1 MRAGLARATLRPN
14 ARRQAPDEHEATPMP
29 HPTLRRR
36 ALLGAAAL
44 PLTRPALAQDGFPN
58 RPIRLFVGFTPGG
71 ATDISARAIAP
82 KMGEVLGQPVIVENR
97 PGAGSNIAT
106 EVVAR
111 SPADGHSLL
120 LATLG
125 ALVVSPMVV
134 RLPVDPQRDLVPIS
148 IAVDL
153 FNILVLPPDRPWRSV
168 AELVAAAKAAP
179 GRLSYGT
186 SGIVG
191 GPHLAGLL
199 FDRMAGIET
208 TPVHYRGGN
217 LVMTDLLAGRIDYS
231 FATAASVMTQVREG
245 KLRALAVPHLQR
257 SRLLP
262 DIPTVAESGVPGFD
276 VPSWYAVLAPRGTPD
291 PALARINEAMRV
303 ALSDPEVGAILNRNG
318 LEPRWS
324 TPAQFTEAW
333 AAERVKWEPIIREA
347 GIRIE

>member
-1 MRAGLARATLRPN
+1 MRRCTPDRATTI
-14 ARRQAPDEHEATPMP
+14 ARETPAMPTAAT
-29 HPTLRRR
+29 TLPRRR
-36 ALLGAAAL
+36 ALLVAAAL
-44 PLTRPALAQDGFPN
+44 PLAAPALAQDGFPN
-58 RPIRLFVGFTPGG
+58 RPLRLIVGFTPGG

-82 KMGEVLGQPVIVENR
+82 RLGEALGQPVIVENR

-111 SPADGHSLL
+111 SPADGHTLL

-125 ALVVSPMVV
+125 ALVVSPMVM
-134 RLPVDPQRDLVPIS
+134 RLPVDPARDLVPVS

-186 SGIVG
+186 SGIAG

-208 TPVHYRGGN
+208 TAVHYRGGA
-217 LVMTDLLAGRIDYS
+217 LVVTDLLAGRVDYS
-231 FATAASVMTQVREG
+231 FATAASVLTQVREG
-245 KLRALAVPHLQR
+245 KLRALAIPHLER
-257 SRLLP
+257 SRLMP
-262 DIPTVAESGVPGFD
+262 EIPTVAESGVPGFD
-276 VPSWYAVLAPRGTPD
+276 VPSWYAVMAPRGTPE
-291 PALARINEAMRV
+291 PAIARLNAAMRTALA
-303 ALSDPEVGAILNRNG
+303 DPEVTAVLNRNG

-324 TPAQFTEAW
+324 TPQQINEGL
-333 AAERVKWEPIIREA
+333 AAERATWGPIIRDS

>member
-1 MRAGLARATLRPN
+1 
-14 ARRQAPDEHEATPMP
+14 MP

-36 ALLGAAAL
+36 ALLGAAAAL
-44 PLTRPALAQDGFPN
+44 PLARPALAQDGFPN

-71 ATDISARAIAP
+71 ATDISARAIAS

-276 VPSWYAVLAPRGTPD
+276 VPSWYAVLAPRGTPE
-291 PALARINEAMRV
+291 PAIARINEAMKV
-303 ALSDPEVGAILNRNG
+303 ALADPEVGAILNRNG

-324 TPAQFTEAW
+324 TPAQLSEAW
-333 AAERVKWEPIIREA
+333 ATERAKWEPIIRES

>member
-1 MRAGLARATLRPN
+1 MTTHAI
-14 ARRQAPDEHEATPMP
+14 
-29 HPTLRRR
+29 RRR
-36 ALLGAAAL
+36 ALLAAGAL
-44 PLTRPALAQDGFPN
+44 PLAAPAYAQDTFPS
-58 RPIRLFVGFTPGG
+58 RPLRLIVGFTPGG

-82 KMGEVLGQPVIVENR
+82 KLGEALGQPLIVENR
-97 PGAGSNIAT
+97 PGAGSNIAS

-111 SPADGHSLL
+111 SPADGHTLL

-134 RLPVDPQRDLVPIS
+134 RLPIDPARDLVPIS

-153 FNILVLPPDRPWRSV
+153 FNILVLPMDRPWRSV
-168 AELVAAAKAAP
+168 ADLVAAAKAAP

-208 TPVHYRGGN
+208 TPVHYRGGG
-217 LVMTDLLAGRIDYS
+217 LVVTDLLAGRVDFS
-231 FATAASVMTQVREG
+231 FATAASVLAQVREN
-245 KLRALAVPHLQR
+245 KLRALAVPHAER
-257 SRLLP
+257 SRLMPEL
-262 DIPTVAESGVPGFD
+262 PTVAESGVPGFD
-276 VPSWYAVLAPRGTPD
+276 VPSWYGVLAPRGTPE
-291 PALARINEAMRV
+291 PAIARINAAMRV
-303 ALSDPEVGAILNRNG
+303 ALQDAEATAVLNRNG

-324 TPAQFTEAW
+324 TPEQMAQALE
-333 AAERVKWEPIIREA
+333 AERRTWTPIIRES

>member
-1 MRAGLARATLRPN
+1 
-14 ARRQAPDEHEATPMP
+14 MP
-29 HPTLRRR
+29 HDRENTLRRR
-36 ALLGAAAL
+36 ALLGAAAGL
-44 PLTRPALAQDGFPN
+44 PLARPALAQEGFPS
-58 RPIRLFVGFTPGG
+58 RPLRLIVGFTPGG

-111 SPADGHSLL
+111 SPADGHTLL

-125 ALVVSPMVV
+125 ALVVSPMVM
-134 RLPVDPQRDLVPIS
+134 RLPVDPARDLVPVS

-153 FNILVLPPDRPWRSV
+153 FNILVLPQDRPWRSV
-168 AELVAAAKAAP
+168 TELVAAAKAAP

-191 GPHLAGLL
+191 GPHLAGML

-208 TPVHYRGGN
+208 TAVHYRGGG
-217 LVMTDLLAGRIDYS
+217 LVVTDLLAGRVDYS
-231 FATAASVMTQVREG
+231 FATAASVLPQVREG
-245 KLRALAVPHLQR
+245 KLRALAIPHLER
-257 SRLLP
+257 SRLMP

-291 PALARINEAMRV
+291 PAIARINEAMRA
-303 ALSDPEVGAILNRNG
+303 ALSDAEVGATLNRNG

-324 TPAQFTEAW
+324 TPAQLNEGL
-333 AAERVKWEPIIREA
+333 AAERAKWGPIIRDS

>member
-1 MRAGLARATLRPN
+1 MTMLAF
-14 ARRQAPDEHEATPMP
+14 
-29 HPTLRRR
+29 RRR
-36 ALLGAAAL
+36 GLLAAAAL
-44 PLTRPALAQDGFPN
+44 PLTAPALALDGFPS
-58 RPIRLFVGFTPGG
+58 RPLRLVVGFTPGG

-82 KMGEVLGQPVIVENR
+82 KMSEALGQPVIVENR
-97 PGAGSNIAT
+97 PGAGSNIAS

-111 SPADGHSLL
+111 SPADGHTLL

-134 RLPVDPQRDLVPIS
+134 RLPIDPARDLVPVS

-153 FNILVLPPDRPWRSV
+153 FNILVLPMDRPWRSV

-208 TPVHYRGGN
+208 TPVHYRGGG
-217 LVMTDLLAGRIDYS
+217 LVVTDLLAGRVDFS
-231 FATAASVMTQVREG
+231 FATAASVLAQVRED
-245 KLRALAVPHLQR
+245 KLRALAVPHAAR
-257 SRLLP
+257 SRLMP
-262 DIPTVAESGVPGFD
+262 QIPTVAESGVPGFD
-276 VPSWYAVLAPRGTPD
+276 VPSWYGVLAPRGTPD
-291 PALARINEAMRV
+291 AAIARLNAAMRV
-303 ALSDPEVGAILNRNG
+303 ALQDAEATAVLNRNG
-318 LEPRWS
+318 LEPRWT
-324 TPAQFTEAW
+324 TPAQMTAAL
-333 AAERVKWEPIIREA
+333 AAERTTWEPIIRES

>member
-1 MRAGLARATLRPN
+1 MTQP
-14 ARRQAPDEHEATPMP
+14 PF
-29 HPTLRRR
+29 RRR
-36 ALLGAAAL
+36 ALLAAAAL
-44 PLTRPALAQDGFPN
+44 PLAAPALAQEGFPT
-58 RPIRLFVGFTPGG
+58 RPLRLVVGFTPGG

-111 SPADGHSLL
+111 SPADGHTLL

-125 ALVVSPMVV
+125 ALVVSPMVM
-134 RLPVDPQRDLVPIS
+134 RLPVDPLRDLVPIS

-153 FNILVLPPDRPWRSV
+153 FNILVVPQDRPWRTT
-168 AELVAAAKAAP
+168 ADLVAAAKAAP

-186 SGIVG
+186 SGIAG

-208 TPVHYRGGN
+208 TAVHYRGGG
-217 LVMTDLLAGRIDYS
+217 LVVTDLLAGRVDFS
-231 FATAASVMTQVREG
+231 FATAASVLTQVREG
-245 KLRALAVPHLQR
+245 KVRALAIPHLTR
-257 SRLLP
+257 SRLMP
-262 DIPTVAESGVPGFD
+262 DIPTVAETGVPGFD

-291 PALARINEAMRV
+291 AAVARINAAMRT
-303 ALSDPEVGAILNRNG
+303 ALADPEVTATLNRNG
-318 LEPRWS
+318 LEPRHS
-324 TPAQFTEAW
+324 TPAQFAAAW
-333 AAERVKWEPIIREA
+333 EEERVKWAPIIRES

>member
-1 MRAGLARATLRPN
+1 MTIHAI
-14 ARRQAPDEHEATPMP
+14 
-29 HPTLRRR
+29 RRR

-44 PLTRPALAQDGFPN
+44 PLAAPAYAQDTFPS
-58 RPIRLFVGFTPGG
+58 RPLRLIVGFTPGG

-82 KMGEVLGQPVIVENR
+82 KLGEALGQPVIVENR
-97 PGAGSNIAT
+97 PGAGSNIAS

-111 SPADGHSLL
+111 SPADGHTLL

-134 RLPVDPQRDLVPIS
+134 RLPIDPARDLVPVS

-153 FNILVLPPDRPWRSV
+153 FNILVLPMDRPWRSV
-168 AELVAAAKAAP
+168 ADLVAAAKAAP

-208 TPVHYRGGN
+208 TPVHYRGGA
-217 LVMTDLLAGRIDYS
+217 LVVTDLLAGRVDYS
-231 FATAASVMTQVREG
+231 FATAASVLAQVRED
-245 KLRALAVPHLQR
+245 KLRALAVPHAER
-257 SRLLP
+257 SRLMP
-262 DIPTVAESGVPGFD
+262 EIPTVAESGVPGFD
-276 VPSWYAVLAPRGTPD
+276 VPSWYGILAPRGTPE
-291 PALARINEAMRV
+291 PAIARINAAMRV
-303 ALSDPEVGAILNRNG
+303 ALQDAEATAVLNRNG

-324 TPAQFTEAW
+324 TPEQMAQALE
-333 AAERVKWEPIIREA
+333 AERRTWTPIIRES

>member
-1 MRAGLARATLRPN
+1 M
-14 ARRQAPDEHEATPMP
+14 TPFAF
-29 HPTLRRR
+29 RRR

-44 PLTRPALAQDGFPN
+44 PLAAPAYAQETFPSRPL
-58 RPIRLFVGFTPGG
+58 RLVVGFTPGG

-97 PGAGSNIAT
+97 PGAGSNIAS

-111 SPADGHSLL
+111 SPADGHTLL

-134 RLPVDPQRDLVPIS
+134 RLPIDPARDLVPIS

-153 FNILVLPPDRPWRSV
+153 FNILVLPPDRPWRTV
-168 AELVAAAKAAP
+168 ADLVAAAKAAP

-199 FDRMAGIET
+199 FDRMAGVET
-208 TPVHYRGGN
+208 TPVHYRGGA
-217 LVMTDLLAGRIDYS
+217 LVVTDLLAGRVDFS
-231 FATAASVMTQVREG
+231 FATAASVLTQVREG
-245 KLRALAVPHLQR
+245 KLRALAVPHAER
-257 SRLLP
+257 SRLMP
-262 DIPTVAESGVPGFD
+262 EIPTVAESGVPGFD
-276 VPSWYAVLAPRGTPD
+276 VPSWYGILAPRGTPE
-291 PALARINEAMRV
+291 AAIERVNAAMRV
-303 ALSDPEVGAILNRNG
+303 ALNDAEATAVLNRNG

-324 TPAQFTEAW
+324 TPAQMTEAL
-333 AAERVKWEPIIREA
+333 ATERTKWEPIIRES

>member
-1 MRAGLARATLRPN
+1 MTMTAI
-14 ARRQAPDEHEATPMP
+14 
-29 HPTLRRR
+29 RRR

-44 PLTRPALAQDGFPN
+44 PFAAPALAQDTFPS
-58 RPIRLFVGFTPGG
+58 RPLRLIVGFTPGG

-82 KMGEVLGQPVIVENR
+82 KMGEALGQPVIVENR

-111 SPADGHSLL
+111 SPADGHTLL

-125 ALVVSPMVV
+125 ALVVSPMVI
-134 RLPVDPQRDLVPIS
+134 RLPVDPARDLVPIS
-148 IAVDL
+148 VAVDL

-186 SGIVG
+186 SGIAG

-199 FDRMAGIET
+199 FDRIAGIET
-208 TPVHYRGGN
+208 TAVHYRGGG
-217 LVMTDLLAGRIDYS
+217 LVVTDLLAGRVDFS
-231 FATAASVMTQVREG
+231 FATAASVLAQVREG
-245 KLRALAVPHLQR
+245 KLRALAVPHAQR
-257 SRLLP
+257 SRLMPEL
-262 DIPTVAESGVPGFD
+262 PTVAESGVPGFD
-276 VPSWYAVLAPRGTPD
+276 VPSWYGVLAPRGTPD
-291 PALARINEAMRV
+291 AAIARLNGAMRV
-303 ALSDPEVGAILNRNG
+303 ALADAEVTAVLNRNG

-324 TPAQFTEAW
+324 TPAQMTEAL
-333 AAERVKWEPIIREA
+333 AAERVTWAPIIRDS

>member
-1 MRAGLARATLRPN
+1 MTTHAI
-14 ARRQAPDEHEATPMP
+14 
-29 HPTLRRR
+29 RRR
-36 ALLGAAAL
+36 ALLAAGAL
-44 PLTRPALAQDGFPN
+44 PLAAPAYAQDTFPS
-58 RPIRLFVGFTPGG
+58 RPLRLIVGFTPGG

-82 KMGEVLGQPVIVENR
+82 KMGEALGQPVIVENR
-97 PGAGSNIAT
+97 PGAGSNIAS

-111 SPADGHSLL
+111 SPADGHTLL

-134 RLPVDPQRDLVPIS
+134 RLPIDPARDLVPIS

-153 FNILVLPPDRPWRSV
+153 FNILVLPMDRPWRSV
-168 AELVAAAKAAP
+168 ADLVAAAKAAP

-208 TPVHYRGGN
+208 TPVHYRGGG
-217 LVMTDLLAGRIDYS
+217 LVVTDLLAGRVDFS
-231 FATAASVMTQVREG
+231 FATAASVLAQVREN
-245 KLRALAVPHLQR
+245 KLRALAVPHAER
-257 SRLLP
+257 SRLMPEL
-262 DIPTVAESGVPGFD
+262 PTVAESGVPGFD
-276 VPSWYAVLAPRGTPD
+276 VPSWYGVLAPRGTPE
-291 PALARINEAMRV
+291 PAIARINAAMRV
-303 ALSDPEVGAILNRNG
+303 ALSDADATAALNRNG

-324 TPAQFTEAW
+324 TPAQMTAAL
-333 AAERVKWEPIIREA
+333 AAERTKWEPIIRES

>member
-1 MRAGLARATLRPN
+1 MTTHAI
-14 ARRQAPDEHEATPMP
+14 
-29 HPTLRRR
+29 RRR

-44 PLTRPALAQDGFPN
+44 PLAAPAYAQDTFPS
-58 RPIRLFVGFTPGG
+58 RPLRLIVGFTPGG

-82 KMGEVLGQPVIVENR
+82 KLGEALGQPVIVENR
-97 PGAGSNIAT
+97 PGAGSNIAS

-111 SPADGHSLL
+111 SPADGHTLL

-134 RLPVDPQRDLVPIS
+134 RLPIDPARDLVPIS

-153 FNILVLPPDRPWRSV
+153 FNILVLPMDRPWRSV
-168 AELVAAAKAAP
+168 ADLVAAAKAAP

-208 TPVHYRGGN
+208 TPVHYRGGG
-217 LVMTDLLAGRIDYS
+217 LVVTDLLAGRVDFS
-231 FATAASVMTQVREG
+231 FATAASVLAQVREN
-245 KLRALAVPHLQR
+245 KLRALAVPHAQR
-257 SRLLP
+257 SRLMPEL
-262 DIPTVAESGVPGFD
+262 PTVAESGVPGFD
-276 VPSWYAVLAPRGTPD
+276 VPSWYGVLAPRGTPD
-291 PALARINEAMRV
+291 AAIARINAAMRV
-303 ALSDPEVGAILNRNG
+303 ALEDAEATAVLNRNG

-324 TPAQFTEAW
+324 TPEQMAQAL
-333 AAERVKWEPIIREA
+333 AAERTTWTPIIRES

>member
-1 MRAGLARATLRPN
+1 MILRLP
-14 ARRQAPDEHEATPMP
+14 
-29 HPTLRRR
+29 RR
-36 ALLGAAAL
+36 ALIAAAAAS
-44 PLTRPALAQDGFPN
+44 PLARPALAQEGFPN
-58 RPIRLFVGFTPGG
+58 RPLRLVIGYTPGG

-111 SPADGHSLL
+111 SPADGHTLL

-125 ALVVSPMVV
+125 ALVVSPMVL
-134 RLPVDPQRDLVPIS
+134 RLPVDPQKDLAPVS

-153 FNILVLPPDRPWRSV
+153 FNILVIPPDRPWRSV

-179 GRLSYGT
+179 GQLSYGT
-186 SGIVG
+186 SGIAG

-199 FDRMAGIET
+199 FERMAGIEAT
-208 TPVHYRGGN
+208 AVHYRGGG
-217 LVMTDLLAGRIDYS
+217 LVVTDLLSGRLDYS
-231 FATAASVMTQVREG
+231 FATAASVLPQVREG
-245 KLRALAVPHLQR
+245 KLRAIAIPHLER
-257 SRLLP
+257 SRLMP
-262 DIPTVAESGVPGFD
+262 EIPTVAESGVPGFD
-276 VPSWYAVLAPRGTPD
+276 VPSWYAVVVPKGTPE
-291 PALARINEAMRV
+291 PAIAKLNEAMR
-303 ALSDPEVGAILNRNG
+303 ASLSDADVTAVLNRNG

-333 AAERVKWEPIIREA
+333 DAERTKWAPIIRDS

>member
-1 MRAGLARATLRPN
+1 MN
-14 ARRQAPDEHEATPMP
+14 TPALP
-29 HPTLRRR
+29 RR
-36 ALLGAAAL
+36 ALLAAATL
-44 PLTRPALAQDGFPN
+44 PLAAPALAQDGFPS
-58 RPIRLFVGFTPGG
+58 RPLRLIVGFTPGG

-82 KMGEVLGQPVIVENR
+82 KMAETLGQPVIVENR
-97 PGAGSNIAT
+97 PGAGSNIAS

-111 SPADGHSLL
+111 SPADGHTLL

-125 ALVVSPMVV
+125 ALVVSPMVM
-134 RLPVDPQRDLVPIS
+134 RLPVDPQRDLVPVS

-186 SGIVG
+186 SGIAG

-208 TPVHYRGGN
+208 TAVHYRGGG
-217 LVMTDLLAGRIDYS
+217 LVVTDLLAGRVDYS
-231 FATAASVMTQVREG
+231 FATAASVLPQVREG
-245 KLRALAVPHLQR
+245 KLRALAIPHLER
-257 SRLLP
+257 SRLMP

-276 VPSWYAVLAPRGTPD
+276 VPSWYGVLAPRGTPEG
-291 PALARINEAMRV
+291 AIARINAAMRV
-303 ALSDPEVGAILNRNG
+303 ALNDAETTAVLNRNG

-324 TPAQFTEAW
+324 TPAQMTEGL
-333 AAERVKWEPIIREA
+333 AAERVKWEPIIRDS

>member
-1 MRAGLARATLRPN
+1 MTTRAI
-14 ARRQAPDEHEATPMP
+14 
-29 HPTLRRR
+29 RRR

-44 PLTRPALAQDGFPN
+44 PLAAPAYAQDSFPS
-58 RPIRLFVGFTPGG
+58 RPLRLIVGFTPGG

-82 KMGEVLGQPVIVENR
+82 KLGEALGQPVIVENR
-97 PGAGSNIAT
+97 PGAGSNIAS

-111 SPADGHSLL
+111 SPADGHTLL

-134 RLPVDPQRDLVPIS
+134 RLPIDPARDLVPIS

-153 FNILVLPPDRPWRSV
+153 FNILVLPMDRPWRSV
-168 AELVAAAKAAP
+168 ADLVAAAKAAP

-208 TPVHYRGGN
+208 TPVHYRGGA
-217 LVMTDLLAGRIDYS
+217 LVVTDLLAGRVDFS
-231 FATAASVMTQVREG
+231 FATAASVLTQVREG
-245 KLRALAVPHLQR
+245 KLRAIAVPHAER
-257 SRLLP
+257 SRLMPEL
-262 DIPTVAESGVPGFD
+262 PTVAESGVPGFD
-276 VPSWYAVLAPRGTPD
+276 VPSWYGVLAPRGTPE
-291 PALARINEAMRV
+291 PAIARINAAMRV
-303 ALSDPEVGAILNRNG
+303 ALNDAEATAVLNRNG

-324 TPAQFTEAW
+324 TPAQMTEAL
-333 AAERVKWEPIIREA
+333 AAERTKWEPIIRES